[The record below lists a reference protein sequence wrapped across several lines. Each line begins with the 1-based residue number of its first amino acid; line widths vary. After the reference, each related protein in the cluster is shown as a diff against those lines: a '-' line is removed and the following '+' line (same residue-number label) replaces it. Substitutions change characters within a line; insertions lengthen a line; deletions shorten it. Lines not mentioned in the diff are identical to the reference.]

1 MGENYQVII
10 IGGGPA
16 GLTAG
21 LYNSRAG
28 IKTLLIEKGLLGGQM
43 VNAERIENYPGFP
56 DGIPGVE
63 LAEFMRRQAVKYGLE
78 ILVDEVTSIAN
89 KAKLKRVKTTQGDFN
104 VEAIIIAGGCQR
116 RKLRVPGEDKFVGKG
131 VSYCATCD
139 GPLFKNKNVTVVGGG
154 NAAITE
160 ALFLSKFVSSVKVI
174 HRRHQLR
181 ATRIL
186 QEKAAAEPK
195 IEFLWNT
202 VVTEIQGN
210 NMVTRLKLRE
220 VTSNEQSTLET
231 DGIFVAIGLV
241 PNTDYLEGVVPLD
254 EAGYIMTNNL
264 METKIP
270 GIFAAGD
277 IRYNSPRQV
286 ITAAGDGA
294 TAALSAE
301 KFLTQLV

>member
-1 MGENYQVII
+1 MGGNYQVII

-21 LYNSRAG
+21 LYSSRAG
-28 IKTLLIEKGLLGGQM
+28 IKTLLIEKGLIGGQIGN
-43 VNAERIENYPGFP
+43 VEKIENYPGFP
-56 DGIPGVE
+56 DGISGSE
-63 LAEFMRRQAVKYGLE
+63 LADCMHRQALKYGLE
-78 ILVDEVTSIAN
+78 IFTDEVTAIEN
-89 KAKLKRVKTTQGDFN
+89 VTKFKKVETNQGSFN
-104 VEAIIIAGGCQR
+104 APAIIIAGGCQR
-116 RKLRVPGEDKFVGKG
+116 RKLEVHGEYKFLGKG
-131 VSYCATCD
+131 VSYCAICD
-139 GPLFKNKNVTVVGGG
+139 GPLFKDKVVAVVGGG

-160 ALFLSKFVSSVKVI
+160 ALSLTKFASSVKVI

-186 QEKAAAEPK
+186 QEKAFIEPK

-202 VVTEIQGN
+202 IVTEIQGDN
-210 NMVTRLKLRE
+210 IVTHLKLRE
-220 VTSNEQSTLET
+220 ITT
-231 DGIFVAIGLV
+231 DKSFSLKVDSIFIAIGLV
-241 PNTDYLEGVVPLD
+241 PNTGYLKGIVPLD
-254 EAGYIMTNNL
+254 KAGYIITNDL

-294 TAALSAE
+294 IAALSME
-301 KFLTQLV
+301 RFLTQLA